1 MIGIRAKY
9 HGKKFA
15 GETYIKPGW
24 DETYINGRSGEDPME
39 YDYARTISVNY
50 NWRGLAVGERD
61 WRG

>member
-1 MIGIRAKY
+1 MVMVKSKY

-15 GETYIKPGW
+15 GGTYIKPEW
-24 DETYINGRSGEDPME
+24 DEVYTNGRAGEDPME
-39 YDYARTISVNY
+39 YDYARTICVNY